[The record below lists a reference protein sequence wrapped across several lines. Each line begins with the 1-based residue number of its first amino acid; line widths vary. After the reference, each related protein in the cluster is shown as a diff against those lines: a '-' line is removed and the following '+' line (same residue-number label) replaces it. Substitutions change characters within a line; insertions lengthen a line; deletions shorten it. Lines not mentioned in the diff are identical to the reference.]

1 MESLMTSPT
10 VVGINKVTTSEGKE
24 LFQLLI
30 EQEAFIAKAD
40 GSVRAGTLKCRVLT
54 DWSKAKCDAVV
65 NKSLPGYTIARVEC
79 EPYEFAVGDEVKTF
93 NHTWIL
99 QKA

>member
-1 MESLMTSPT
+1 MSSP
-10 VVGINKVTTSEGKE
+10 VIVDINKVETKDGKE

-54 DWSKAKCDAVV
+54 DWNFAKCNSVKGKA
-65 NKSLPGYTIARVEC
+65 LPGYAIARVEC
-79 EPYEFAVGDEVKTF
+79 DPYEFTVDGEVKLF
-93 NHTWIL
+93 NHTWVL